1 MTLTSASRR
10 LNPDRIQ
17 TARLRR
23 GLSKTKAAQ
32 LLGITPRTLSTYE
45 KSGAPVRK
53 ASGLADTFGFTTAF
67 LDKAECPIITET
79 DVIFR
84 AGRKVSAATKG
95 VAIAAGQLGF
105 LLDQWISSRFNLPE
119 PDLPNLCGHDP
130 RLAAQLVRQ
139 SWGLGVHAPLPNL
152 IQLCES
158 KGIRVYG
165 LPPVGDAVDAFSCW
179 NDGVPFIFLA
189 RRRTPEGVRFD
200 VAHELGHLILHSNSA
215 MIPKSECE
223 HQANEFASE
232 FLFPQTAIS
241 EYLPH
246 NAPLNKILAVKSS
259 FQISAAA
266 AIYAAHKVGQLS
278 DWTYR
283 KLYGELER
291 RGFKFGEPGGM
302 TSYERS
308 RAFPLVFEMLQDRGI
323 SISDIADD
331 LGFPSEDV
339 HILTLQT
346 KLHGINTKQQTT
358 VTEGVQH
365 KPKPKRNFTVVK

>member
-130 RLAAQLVRQ
+130 RLA
-139 SWGLGVHAPLPNL
+139 
-152 IQLCES
+152 
-158 KGIRVYG
+158 G